1 MRKFYI
7 SLIAR
12 VWFIKPRSLPPPLPP
27 LAGLHLGFH
36 LDQQWPVD
44 EMRADME
51 AIKNDLGADIV
62 RMGEFMWHEL
72 EPMDGQF
79 K

>member
-1 MRKFYI
+1 MYGSSSRGRF
-7 SLIAR
+7 LLT
-12 VWFIKPRSLPPPLPP
+12 PPP

>member
-1 MRKFYI
+1 MAPVMIRAAAVFVVLLS
-7 SLIAR
+7 SLTSAQKERR
-12 VWFIKPRSLPPPLPP
+12 VV
-27 LAGLHLGFH
+27 LGV
-36 LDQQWPVD
+36 DYYPEQWPQE

-72 EPMDGQF
+72 EPMDGVF